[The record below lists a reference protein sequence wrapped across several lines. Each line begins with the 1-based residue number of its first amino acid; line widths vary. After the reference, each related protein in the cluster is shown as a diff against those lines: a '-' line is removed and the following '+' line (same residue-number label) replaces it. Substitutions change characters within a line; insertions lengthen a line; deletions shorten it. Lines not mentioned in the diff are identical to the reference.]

1 MNEILIVKNVSK
13 SFGGLLAV
21 NNVSMV
27 VREGEIHAL
36 IGPNGA
42 GKTTLF
48 NLITGFLKQ
57 DRGNIFFKGKR
68 IDRLSPSKRA
78 SMGIGRTF
86 QIIKTFPDMT
96 VLENVLAG
104 IGISIYR
111 DHRVF
116 FESPNEEEKVKRAK
130 ELLERFG
137 LLEYKDFLAST
148 LPIGLQKKL
157 EIARAMATDPSL
169 LLLDE
174 PAAGLNE
181 RETEE
186 LSEILRGIRE
196 EGVTIFFI
204 EHDMRFTM
212 NLAEVVTVLDYGV
225 KIAEGTPEE
234 VSKDPKV
241 IEAYLGSGEYAVS

>member
-86 QIIKTFPDMT
+86 QLIKTFPDMT

-104 IGISIYR
+104 MGISIYR
-111 DHRVF
+111 GYRVF
-116 FESPNEEEKVKRAK
+116 LESPSDEEKVKRAK

-137 LLEYKDFLAST
+137 LLEYEDFLAST